1 MIPALAIIGFG
12 RKRMIPLPVPF
23 FLLWPFIVLALAVVG
38 LASWLTRRQRTVR
51 SGLAVAKIALL
62 AMFHLSG
69 LRVDVRS
76 HDQTNVYFRFI

>member
-23 FLLWPFIVLALAVVG
+23 FLLWPFILLALAVVG
-38 LASWLTRRQRTVR
+38 VASRLTRRQHAAR
-51 SGLAVAKIALL
+51 SGLAVAKTALV

-69 LRVDVRS
+69 LRIDVRS
-76 HDQTNVYFRFI
+76 REHDNVYFRFI